1 MPELEPPGMAGIV
14 VQLARARHREARMV
28 SCVLPHR
35 PAAIAVT
42 GDHVRLEA
50 QLLARRH
57 QLLGLLPGAE
67 RTARHEIWHGHKV
80 GTERDTDRRFSMMI
94 RSTIATER
102 HGRPAFRMEPAAFFA

>member
-1 MPELEPPGMAGIV
+1 
-14 VQLARARHREARMV
+14 MV
-28 SCVLPHR
+28 PCVLPHR